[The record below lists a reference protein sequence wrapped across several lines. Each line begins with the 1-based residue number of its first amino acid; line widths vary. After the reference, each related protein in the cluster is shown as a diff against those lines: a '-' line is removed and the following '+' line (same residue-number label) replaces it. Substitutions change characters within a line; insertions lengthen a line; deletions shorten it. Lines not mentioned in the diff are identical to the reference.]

1 MQREIDQLKEQVEE
15 LKKAISTL
23 QERIDEVEAVAIHQ
37 SNKILKTYSRQI
49 RTVFFGFCCLASL
62 MAMIVFASD
71 STQEKAFSTLAS
83 AFGLAAVA
91 NSSGALDS
99 IASDLWKGL
108 KR

>member
-1 MQREIDQLKEQVEE
+1 MQREIDHLKEQVEE
-15 LKKAISTL
+15 LQSTVATL

-62 MAMIVFASD
+62 VAMTLSSD
-71 STQEKAFSTLAS
+71 NALENKTFSTLAS

-91 NSSGALDS
+91 NSSGALDKVVL
-99 IASDLWKGL
+99 DLWNSV